1 MYEKELAAY
10 FEAHKDE
17 FLEDLA
23 VLVAIPSVKTEPSGD
38 CPYGRNTAKAL
49 SQSLSIAEKY
59 DLYTENWENY
69 VGIVQIEPGRRML
82 DILAHLDVVAP
93 GDGWEVTKPYTM
105 KISEGKVYGRGTADD
120 KGPALAALYALR
132 AIKDLQIPLR
142 NGVRLVLGT
151 DEESGS
157 SDLLH
162 YFSKTGPAAMSF
174 SPDAVYP
181 VINVEKGRLS
191 GKVTGSFAHQQIL
204 EVHGGHTTNIIPD
217 SAYAVLQNI
226 DEAKLTQAASSDQIS
241 YSLAQT
247 DKGYKLTVHG
257 VSGHAASPEASVNPI
272 TALLQ
277 LLSGCTDC
285 EEIKSLCSLFPHGA
299 HHGQGLHLDL
309 ADDVSG
315 ELTLSLTL
323 LDYDGHSLSAS
334 FDSRVP
340 ICASRQKM
348 QAARNAIS
356 AAGFSYDEHFVA
368 PHAVPDNT
376 PFINTLL
383 DCYESFS
390 GRKGQCLAIGG
401 GTYAHGIENAVAFGC
416 AFGDIDN
423 HMHGADEFAEI
434 STLLMSC
441 NIFAQAIIRLC
452 GKPSMILP
460 KGRIYGTVL
469 WLQQAD
475 TKDASPLFQLL
486 SEAGIAAIPVIV
498 DKNGETAENLEMVEN
513 VLADIQANGAL
524 SALPVAVSGIGYGGF
539 IAGHLLARKNCFAA
553 GAIISGLTNPAT
565 AYGTCKGITLS
576 QNAISDDFSMM
587 DHLSRLTKES
597 VVYHCDDIHTP
608 LLLLHGFHDEIYGF
622 EQAEQL
628 FTSIKERQPQSEIR
642 MVVFPTG
649 DDNLAEDPDCK
660 EKYFEE
666 LISWFMKYLKGE
678 THDES

>member
-1 MYEKELAAY
+1 
-10 FEAHKDE
+10 
-17 FLEDLA
+17 
-23 VLVAIPSVKTEPSGD
+23 
-38 CPYGRNTAKAL
+38 
-49 SQSLSIAEKY
+49 
-59 DLYTENWENY
+59 
-69 VGIVQIEPGRRML
+69 
-82 DILAHLDVVAP
+82 
-93 GDGWEVTKPYTM
+93 
-105 KISEGKVYGRGTADD
+105 
-120 KGPALAALYALR
+120 
-132 AIKDLQIPLR
+132 
-142 NGVRLVLGT
+142 
-151 DEESGS
+151 
-157 SDLLH
+157 
-162 YFSKTGPAAMSF
+162 
-174 SPDAVYP
+174 
-181 VINVEKGRLS
+181 
-191 GKVTGSFAHQQIL
+191 
-204 EVHGGHTTNIIPD
+204 
-217 SAYAVLQNI
+217 
-226 DEAKLTQAASSDQIS
+226 
-241 YSLAQT
+241 
-247 DKGYKLTVHG
+247 
-257 VSGHAASPEASVNPI
+257 
-272 TALLQ
+272 
-277 LLSGCTDC
+277 
-285 EEIKSLCSLFPHGA
+285 
-299 HHGQGLHLDL
+299 
-309 ADDVSG
+309 
-315 ELTLSLTL
+315 
-323 LDYDGHSLSAS
+323 
-334 FDSRVP
+334 
-340 ICASRQKM
+340 
-348 QAARNAIS
+348 
-356 AAGFSYDEHFVA
+356 
-368 PHAVPDNT
+368 
-376 PFINTLL
+376 
-383 DCYESFS
+383 
-390 GRKGQCLAIGG
+390 
-401 GTYAHGIENAVAFGC
+401 
-416 AFGDIDN
+416 
-423 HMHGADEFAEI
+423 MHGADEFAEI

-587 DHLSRLTKES
+587 DYLIRLTKES

-628 FTSIKERQPQSEIR
+628 FTSVKERQPQSEIR

>member
-23 VLVAIPSVKTEPSGD
+23 TLVAIPSVKAEPSDG
-38 CPYGRNTAKAL
+38 CPYGRHTAEAL

-59 DLYTENWENY
+59 NLYTENWENY
-69 VGIVQIEPGRRML
+69 VGIVQIESGRRML

-93 GDGWEVTKPYTM
+93 GEGWEVTEPYTM
-105 KISEGKVYGRGTADD
+105 KVSDGKIYGRGTADD

-162 YFSKTGPAAMSF
+162 YFSKTRPAAMSF

-181 VINVEKGRLS
+181 VINVEKGRLN
-191 GKVTGSFAHQQIL
+191 GKITGHFVHQQIL

-217 SAYAVLQNI
+217 SAWAVLQNI
-226 DEAKLTQAASSDQIS
+226 DEAKLVQTASSNQIT
-241 YSLAQT
+241 YSLTPT
-247 DKGYKLTVHG
+247 DKGCKLTVHG

-277 LLSGCTDC
+277 LLSECTDC
-285 EEIKSLCSLFPHGA
+285 KEIKKLCTLFPHGA
-299 HHGQGLHLDL
+299 HHGQGLNLNL
-309 ADDVSG
+309 ADEVSG
-315 ELTLSLTL
+315 ELTLSLTV
-323 LDYDGHSLSAS
+323 LDYNGHALSAS

-340 ICASRQKM
+340 VCGSREKL
-348 QAARNAIS
+348 QAASEAIS
-356 AAGFSYDEHFVA
+356 AAGFSYEEDFVA

-383 DCYESFS
+383 DCYENCS
-390 GRKGQCLAIGG
+390 GRRGQCLAIGG

-416 AFGDIDN
+416 AFGGVDN

-441 NIFAQAIIRLC
+441 NIFAQATIRLC
-452 GKPSMILP
+452 GKPTIILP
-460 KGRIYGTVL
+460 KDKVYGTVL

-475 TKDASPLFQLL
+475 TKDATPLFQQL
-486 SEAGIAAIPVIV
+486 SDAGIAIIPVIL
-498 DKNGETAENLEMVEN
+498 DKNGETAENLEAVEN
-513 VLADIQANGAL
+513 VLTDLLADDTL

-539 IAGHLLARKNCFAA
+539 IAGHLLARKNYFAA

-565 AYGTCKGITLS
+565 AYGTCKGITLC
-576 QNAISDDFSMM
+576 QNVLSGDFSMM
-587 DHLSRLTKES
+587 DYLGDLTKDS
-597 VVYHCDDIHTP
+597 IIYHCDDIHTP
-608 LLLLHGFHDEIYGF
+608 LLLLHGFRDETYGF

-628 FTSIKERQPQSEIR
+628 FTSIKERQPQSKIR

-649 DDNLAEDPDCK
+649 DDKLAEDPNCK
-660 EKYFEE
+660 EKYCEE
-666 LISWFMKYLKGE
+666 LISWFTKYLKGE
-678 THDES
+678 THDKA